1 MNPVSQ
7 FVAFGLALT
16 FAIVAVFLWALLRKP
31 AVAKADNQDD
41 DAARIYREELQE
53 LQATRQSGAIDADA
67 FERARQD
74 IAVRLLQDLPDD
86 SQTGRTENPSAQ
98 RAVVTAVV
106 LALVF
111 PLLGAV
117 AYLTLGDPMAV
128 AEPAPTLHGGRQEA
142 PDFAALAQGLKDKL
156 QANPQDTQSWVLLGR
171 TYRSQDQ
178 FDAALDAYNHAVA
191 LDQDTR
197 LAIER
202 AEVIAAKNG
211 GRFAGEPWDVIR
223 GILKKNPKDANAL
236 LLAGSAAFSEG
247 QFTQAIGY
255 WGALRPLLA
264 DGSQEAVAVDDAL
277 RAAADKAGVAPP
289 PAARA
294 PVTAG
299 GAAAA
304 VSGRVTL
311 SDAIRKQ
318 VQATDVVF
326 IYAQAE
332 QGSPMPL
339 AIQRTTVQALPFDFT
354 LDDSM
359 AMSPQARLSGQT
371 QVTVKARISK
381 SGQAMPQPGDWI
393 GTIPHV
399 SVGSHQ
405 LTIAIDQMV
414 K

>member
-1 MNPVSQ
+1 VNPVSQ

-16 FAIVAVFLWALLRKP
+16 FAVVAAFLWALLRKP
-31 AVAKADNQDD
+31 GGTETSTQEE

-53 LQATRQSGAIDADA
+53 LQAARQSEAIDADA
-67 FERARQD
+67 FERSRQD
-74 IAVRLLQDLPDD
+74 ISVRLMQDLPNEA
-86 SQTGRTENPSAQ
+86 QAGRAENPAAQ

-111 PLLGAV
+111 PLLGAF

-128 AEPAPTLHGGRQEA
+128 AEPASALHGGREAGA

-171 TYRSQDQ
+171 TYRNQDQ

-191 LDQDTR
+191 IDQDPR

-202 AEVIAAKNG
+202 AEVVAAKNG
-211 GRFAGEPWDVIR
+211 GRFTGEPWAVIR
-223 GILKKNPKDANAL
+223 GVLKKNPKDANAL

-247 QFTQAIGY
+247 QFKQAIAY
-255 WGALRPLLA
+255 WAALRPQLA

-277 RAAADKAGVAPP
+277 RAAAEKAGVA
-289 PAARA
+289 RTA
-294 PVTAG
+294 PK
-299 GAAAA
+299 AAAA
-304 VSGRVTL
+304 GAAGARISGRVAL
-311 SDAIRKQ
+311 PDAVRKQ

-371 QVTVKARISK
+371 HVTVKARISK

-393 GTIPHV
+393 GSLPHV
-399 SVGSHQ
+399 AVGTHQ
-405 LTIAIDQMV
+405 LTVTISEMV
-414 K
+414 Q